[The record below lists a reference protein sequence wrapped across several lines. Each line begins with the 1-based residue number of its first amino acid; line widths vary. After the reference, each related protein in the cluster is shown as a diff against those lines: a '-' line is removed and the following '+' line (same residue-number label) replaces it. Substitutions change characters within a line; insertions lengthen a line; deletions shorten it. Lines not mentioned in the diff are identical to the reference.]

1 MLTILAV
8 VLGILLPL
16 YAVYLAWLARSGGR
30 LAFAMR
36 TAAALGVMGF
46 LTLVVRWDVL
56 STYLVYFWWAVVVVM
71 ALTSLAAM
79 RERRWIET
87 ERPRTLVWA
96 ALDPIVGIGLFAF
109 VLTGYMHDK
118 AVNITSPLADGRF
131 IVGQG
136 GGNPLLNYHN
146 TYRPQR
152 YALDILALDD
162 LGRRADG
169 LEPNSLGAYVIYGK
183 PVISPCN
190 GKVTNAI
197 DNIPETAIGMTNTEQ
212 PAGNHV
218 VLSCQGVDITLA
230 HLQPGSVAVS
240 AGDGVAIGDAIGRVG
255 NSGNTTEPH
264 LHIHAVPAGTGSSEP
279 GVPLTVNG
287 DFLVRNATFD
297 G

>member
-1 MLTILAV
+1 MAC
-8 VLGILLPL
+8 PL
-16 YAVYLAWLARSGGR
+16 W
-30 LAFAMR
+30 
-36 TAAALGVMGF
+36 GVTFVQPRGYGSWF
-46 LTLVVRWDVL
+46 RLVVRWDVL

-79 RERRWIET
+79 RERRWIEP

-162 LGRRADG
+162 LGRRADV
-169 LEPNSLGAYVIYGK
+169 LEPNSWALMSFTASRSSVLQRQ
-183 PVISPCN
+183 
-190 GKVTNAI
+190 VTNAI
-197 DNIPETAIGMTNTEQ
+197 DNIPGTAIRMTNTEQ
-212 PAGNHV
+212 PAGNRC
-218 VLSCQGVDITLA
+218 VLPGRGLTLA

-240 AGDGVAIGDAIGRVG
+240 AGEQGRYCDAIRRSAIPATPPNRIFTSMLFRRV
-255 NSGNTTEPH
+255 
-264 LHIHAVPAGTGSSEP
+264 VQQP
-279 GVPLTVNG
+279 GVPLVNG
-287 DFLVRNATFD
+287 DPRP
-297 G
+297 